1 MTIDIKN
8 KWAMVTGSSRG
19 VGQQIALGLAQLG
32 VNLVL
37 HSSNVDN
44 QQATKN
50 LIKDYNI
57 QVHSVAGDLADSKS
71 IQAFIEAAESLS
83 GGIDIL
89 YNNAAIMTQFIDIYE
104 APIEDYHQ
112 SFQVNVFAIIQICN
126 YFAPKMV
133 ERGFGRIINTTSGIK
148 ELPSL
153 DAYSISKAALD
164 KYTHDLAFQI
174 AGSGVLANLLDPGW
188 CRTDLGG
195 PDAFNDVKT
204 VLPGALLP
212 AMLGKIGD
220 EEPRAMLFAAQDYAG
235 INIFN
240 K

>member
-1 MTIDIKN
+1 MTLIIKD
-8 KWAMVTGSSRG
+8 KWARITGSSRG
-19 VGQQIALGLAQLG
+19 AGQQIALGLAQKG

-37 HSSNVDN
+37 HSSNIDN
-44 QQATKN
+44 QQATKD
-50 LIKDYNI
+50 LLKAYDIKI
-57 QVHSVAGDLADSKS
+57 HSVAGDLADPKS
-71 IQAFIEAAESLS
+71 IQTSIEQAEQLS

-89 YNNAAIMTQFIDIYE
+89 YNNAAIMTQFIDIFE

-112 SFQVNVFAIIQICN
+112 SFQVNLFAIIQICN
-126 YFAPKMV
+126 YFAPKMLK
-133 ERGFGRIINTTSGIK
+133 RGFGRIINTTSGIK

-164 KYTHDLAFQI
+164 KYTHDLAFQL
-174 AGSGVLANLLDPGW
+174 AGTGVLANLLDPGW

-195 PDAFNDVKT
+195 PDAFNDVKS

-220 EEPRAMLFAAQDYAG
+220 EEPRATLFAAQDYAG
-235 INIFN
+235 IDML
-240 K
+240 

>member
-1 MTIDIKN
+1 MTVNIKN
-8 KWAMVTGSSRG
+8 KWALVTGSSRG
-19 VGQQIALGLAQLG
+19 VGQQIALGLAQKG

-44 QQATKN
+44 QKATMELVKGFD
-50 LIKDYNI
+50 IKIHN
-57 QVHSVAGDLADSKS
+57 VAADLAEPQS
-71 IQAFIEAAESLS
+71 IQSSIEQAEQLS

-89 YNNAAIMTQFIDIYE
+89 YNNAAIMTPFTDMYE
-104 APIEDYHQ
+104 TPIEDYHKT
-112 SFQVNVFAIIQICN
+112 FQVNVFAVIQICN

-164 KYTHDLAFQI
+164 KFTHDLAFQV
-174 AGSGVLANLLDPGW
+174 AGSGVLASLLDPGW

-195 PDAFNDVKT
+195 PDAFNDVSS

-235 INIFN
+235 IDIFN

>member
-1 MTIDIKN
+1 MTLIIKN
-8 KWAMVTGSSRG
+8 KWALITGSSRG
-19 VGQQIALGLAQLG
+19 VGQQIALGLAQKG

-44 QQATKN
+44 QQKTKN
-50 LIKDYNI
+50 LLKDYDI
-57 QVHSVAGDLADSKS
+57 KIHSVAGDLADQKS
-71 IQAFIEAAESLS
+71 IQASIEQAETLS

-89 YNNAAIMTQFIDIYE
+89 YNNAAIMTQFIDLYE

-126 YFAPKMV
+126 FFAPKMV
-133 ERGFGRIINTTSGIK
+133 KRGFGRIINTTSGIK
-148 ELPSL
+148 EMPSL

-164 KYTHDLAFQI
+164 KYTHDLAFQL
-174 AGSGVLANLLDPGW
+174 AGSGVLANLFDPGW

-195 PDAFNDVKT
+195 PDAFNDVKS

-212 AMLGKIGD
+212 AMLNKIGD
-220 EEPRAMLFAAQDYAG
+220 EEPRAMLFAAQNYAG
-235 INIFN
+235 IDM
-240 K
+240 

>member
-1 MTIDIKN
+1 MTLIIKD
-8 KWAMVTGSSRG
+8 KWALITGSSRG
-19 VGQQIALGLAQLG
+19 VGQQIALGLAQKG

-37 HSSNVDN
+37 HSSNIDN
-44 QQATKN
+44 QQATKD
-50 LIKDYNI
+50 LLKAYDIKI
-57 QVHSVAGDLADSKS
+57 HSVAGDLADPKS
-71 IQAFIEAAESLS
+71 IQTSIEQAEQLS

-89 YNNAAIMTQFIDIYE
+89 YNNAAIMTQFIDIFE

-112 SFQVNVFAIIQICN
+112 SFQVNLFAIIQICN
-126 YFAPKMV
+126 YFAPKMLK
-133 ERGFGRIINTTSGIK
+133 RGFGRIINTTSGIK

-164 KYTHDLAFQI
+164 KYTHDLAFQL
-174 AGSGVLANLLDPGW
+174 AGTGVLANLLDPGW

-195 PDAFNDVKT
+195 PDAFNDVKS

-235 INIFN
+235 IDML
-240 K
+240 

>member
-1 MTIDIKN
+1 MTLIIKN
-8 KWAMVTGSSRG
+8 KWALVTGSSRG
-19 VGQQIALGLAQLG
+19 VGQQIALGLAQKG

-44 QQATKN
+44 QQATQNRLKGYD
-50 LIKDYNI
+50 IKI
-57 QVHSVAGDLADSKS
+57 HSVAGDLADPKS
-71 IQAFIEAAESLS
+71 IQASIEQAEKLS

-89 YNNAAIMTQFIDIYE
+89 YNNAAIMTQFIDIFD

-133 ERGFGRIINTTSGIK
+133 KRGFGRIINTTSGIK
-148 ELPSL
+148 EMPSL

-164 KYTHDLAFQI
+164 KYTQDLAFQL
-174 AGSGVLANLLDPGW
+174 ADTGVLANLLDPGW

-195 PDAFNDVKT
+195 PDAFNDVKS

-220 EEPRAMLFAAQDYAG
+220 EEPRAMLFAAQNYAG
-235 INIFN
+235 IDMLS
-240 K
+240 

>member
-1 MTIDIKN
+1 MTLIIKN
-8 KWAMVTGSSRG
+8 KWALVTGSSRG
-19 VGQQIALGLAQLG
+19 VGQQIALGLAQKG

-44 QQATKN
+44 QQTTKD
-50 LIKDYNI
+50 LLKDYDI
-57 QVHSVAGDLADSKS
+57 KIHSVAGDLADPKS
-71 IQAFIEAAESLS
+71 IQASIEQAENLS

-89 YNNAAIMTQFIDIYE
+89 YNNAAIMTQFIDIFE

-126 YFAPKMV
+126 FFAPKMLK
-133 ERGFGRIINTTSGIK
+133 RGFGRIINTTSGIK

-164 KYTHDLAFQI
+164 KYTHDLAFQL
-174 AGSGVLANLLDPGW
+174 AGSGVLANLFDPGW

-195 PDAFNDVKT
+195 PDAFNDVKS
-204 VLPGALLP
+204 VLPGALIP

-220 EEPRAMLFAAQDYAG
+220 EEPRAMLFAAQNYAG
-235 INIFN
+235 IDM
-240 K
+240 

>member
-1 MTIDIKN
+1 MTLIIKN
-8 KWAMVTGSSRG
+8 KWALVTGSSRG
-19 VGQQIALGLAQLG
+19 VGQQIALGLAQKG

-44 QQATKN
+44 QQTTKN
-50 LIKDYNI
+50 LLKDYDI
-57 QVHSVAGDLADSKS
+57 KIHSVAGDLANPKS
-71 IQAFIEAAESLS
+71 IQASIEQAENLS

-89 YNNAAIMTQFIDIYE
+89 YNNAAVMTQFIDIFE

-126 YFAPKMV
+126 FFAPKMLK
-133 ERGFGRIINTTSGIK
+133 RGFGRIINTTSGIK

-164 KYTHDLAFQI
+164 KYTHDLAFQL
-174 AGSGVLANLLDPGW
+174 AGSGVLANLFDPGW

-195 PDAFNDVKT
+195 PDAFNDVKS

-220 EEPRAMLFAAQDYAG
+220 EEPRAMLFAAQNYAG
-235 INIFN
+235 IDM
-240 K
+240 

>member
-1 MTIDIKN
+1 MSWNVKN
-8 KWAMVTGSSRG
+8 KWALVTGSSRG
-19 VGQQIALGLAQLG
+19 VGQQIALGLAQQG

-44 QQATKN
+44 QQATKD
-50 LIKDYNI
+50 LIKDYDV
-57 QVHSVAGDLADSKS
+57 QVKSVAGDLADPKS
-71 IQAFIEAAESLS
+71 IKSSIEAAESLS

-104 APIEDYHQ
+104 APIEDYQQ
-112 SFQVNVFAIIQICN
+112 SFQVNVWAVIQICN

-133 ERGFGRIINTTSGIK
+133 KRGYGRIINTTSGIK
-148 ELPSL
+148 QMPSL

-174 AGSGVLANLLDPGW
+174 AGTGVLANLFDPGW

-195 PDAFNDVKT
+195 PDAFNDVKS

-235 INIFN
+235 IEI
-240 K
+240 